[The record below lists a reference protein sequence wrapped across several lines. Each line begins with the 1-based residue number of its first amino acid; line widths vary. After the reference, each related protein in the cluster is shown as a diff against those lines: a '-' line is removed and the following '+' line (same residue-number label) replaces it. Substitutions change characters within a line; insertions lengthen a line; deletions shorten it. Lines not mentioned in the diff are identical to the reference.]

1 MPSRTFYINERKPS
15 ACRELARTLQTCI
28 CKIDRPWDELVFLC
42 VGSDRITGD
51 SLGPLCG
58 HQLSRYI
65 WKNSYVYGTLDRP
78 VHALNLAETK
88 QMISAV
94 HPRCLMIA
102 IDASLG
108 SRQHLGFITTGV
120 GSITPGAGVQKD
132 LPEIGDIFITG
143 IVNLSGT
150 FEHFMLQTTRLSF
163 IMGMADTITLGI
175 LMAFSMMP
183 EQNYFYRGNGL
194 TDKIGWAAADEGAA
208 AFSLEG

>member
-1 MPSRTFYINERKPS
+1 
-15 ACRELARTLQTCI
+15 
-28 CKIDRPWDELVFLC
+28 
-42 VGSDRITGD
+42 
-51 SLGPLCG
+51 
-58 HQLSRYI
+58 
-65 WKNSYVYGTLDRP
+65 
-78 VHALNLAETK
+78 
-88 QMISAV
+88 
-94 HPRCLMIA
+94 MIA

-175 LMAFSMMP
+175 RMAFSRIP
-183 EQNYFYRGNGL
+183 EKNYFYRGNEF
-194 TDKIGWAAADEGAA
+194 TDNIQWTATEEGAA

>member
-1 MPSRTFYINERKPS
+1 MPGRTFYINEKKPS

-65 WKNSYVYGTLDRP
+65 WKNSYVYGTLDQP
-78 VHALNLAETK
+78 VHALNLTETK
-88 QMISAV
+88 QWISAR

-108 SRQHLGFITTGV
+108 SRQHLGFITAGV

-143 IVNLSGT
+143 IVNLSGA

-183 EQNYFYRGNGL
+183 EKNYFYRENGL
-194 TDKIGWAAADEGAA
+194 TDKIEWAAADEGAA

>member
-1 MPSRTFYINERKPS
+1 MPRCTFYINEKKPS
-15 ACRELARTLQTCI
+15 ACRELARTLQSCI
-28 CKIDRPWDELVFLC
+28 RRIDRSWDELVFLC

-65 WKNSYVYGTLDRP
+65 WKNSYVYGTLEQP

-88 QMISAV
+88 QRISV
-94 HPRCLMIA
+94 QHPHCLVIA

-108 SRQHLGFITTGV
+108 SRQHLGFITAGI
-120 GSITPGAGVQKD
+120 GSISPGAGVQKD

-183 EQNYFYRGNGL
+183 EKNYFYRGNEF

-208 AFSLEG
+208 AFSLER